1 MLHCEYYATSCPHR
15 SAKLHTGFDPVIQGL
30 LPKDKQLKLK
40 DYFIKQ
46 IRSYMNGD
54 IPVATVVKGTSA
66 SSNTKSTVAGAWRK
80 IVMAHGTCL
89 RKRVLPMVVNR

>member
-1 MLHCEYYATSCPHR
+1 LRFQAPATVDLVLLDALVPLTTV
-15 SAKLHTGFDPVIQGL
+15 ATG
-30 LPKDKQLKLK
+30 PKDKQLKLK

-66 SSNTKSTVAGAWRK
+66 SSNTKSTVAGAW
-80 IVMAHGTCL
+80 
-89 RKRVLPMVVNR
+89 KRNSYGSWIL

>member
-89 RKRVLPMVVNR
+89 RKRVYQW